1 MNTENNK
8 IIADFLGLKTI
19 SERDFLDYNYDT
31 NDLGILH
38 ILESK
43 KYDTDWNQ
51 LMEVVEKIDGIKKG
65 MFIEGNL
72 PNQEDWEGNNFLS
85 TNIKETYNACVEF
98 IKWHNEQK

>member
-31 NDLGILH
+31 NDLEILH

-51 LMEVVEKIDGIKKG
+51 LIPIIEKCRESQLFGSQRLIDNIDKRLLKLDLLATYSNVVD
-65 MFIEGNL
+65 
-72 PNQEDWEGNNFLS
+72 
-85 TNIKETYNACVEF
+85 F